1 MVYNAILVK
10 KGFQHQLFLEQSY
23 CSIVDL
29 SDELDFCISC
39 NYCGDYT
46 ENTRFHCLCW
56 SFGESPGY
64 HLLNWWSQHWS
75 SFSCPLWYNNVGRH
89 DVSSDPYLGWCGNYQ
104 PKFW

>member
-1 MVYNAILVK
+1 MSELPILTLLVECSTLKNKPMVYNAILVK

-46 ENTRFHCLCW
+46 ENTRFHCLC
-56 SFGESPGY
+56 
-64 HLLNWWSQHWS
+64 
-75 SFSCPLWYNNVGRH
+75 
-89 DVSSDPYLGWCGNYQ
+89 
-104 PKFW
+104 